1 MIVTCNECE
10 SSFNVDDSLIKA
22 DGSKVRCSKCSSV
35 FVVYPDI
42 SDAEIGED
50 ADDFS
55 PEMDEDLGA
64 DLDSDEE
71 IDDLAIESSAG
82 DELPELDDM
91 VDFDDDESAIAEV
104 AEEASGELEL
114 DFDLD
119 EDEDEEV
126 AEKGTLDEEELDL
139 DLEEES
145 VAEADETELGQ
156 VEAVDSDLADIEMD
170 LDDSDQAEEA
180 DMVAEESDLDL
191 NLELDD
197 EKAAA
202 AAAQGPAAQDESDAL
217 DLSDLEDLVDS
228 DADMDL
234 EDVTVE
240 ASDDA
245 DLDLDAE
252 EMEPIATEEVAEQDE
267 SDTLDLSDLEDL
279 VDSDADMDLED
290 VTVEAPDDADLD
302 LDAEEME
309 PIATEEV
316 AAQDE
321 SDALDLSDL
330 EDLVD
335 SDVDMELEGEAL
347 EASDDT
353 DLDLSDLDDILD
365 TEEEPAEADLSAEDS
380 DDLDLDLDLEAE
392 PTAEEPILESSADL
406 DGVDELDL
414 SDLDGL
420 MESDETPAEAA
431 AVGEVAEDLELDF
444 EVDEDAAETA
454 AVETAE
460 TPDQLDIP
468 DLEKMLESD
477 EAPTSE
483 STEELDLDLDLDLET
498 EGAVEASTSPA
509 EQTASDDAEFL
520 DIEKMLEESED
531 TASAQP
537 GAEEPLELDL
547 EAVMDE
553 AAQSK
558 EPELELNLDLGDDMV
573 ETESVLDISESGE
586 EDLEFNLLGSDEETL
601 QFGATQASA
610 TQIDEGLTAGGDL
623 DASDDDFASDDFAA
637 THDVHGDTDV
647 MDQSGARISA
657 PVKKGRT
664 RKPVLV
670 ALLLLVLCLVGYVVI
685 QTQNLGIKIPYV
697 SDIKIPFLSDLKIP
711 YLSGLLKSEDQD
723 MVGNLKIM
731 PMGKT
736 ITHKFIENTS
746 AGDIFVIAGQVR
758 NEYDHPRSYIKIT
771 GKLYRKGKALVNTA
785 TVYGGNTLSD
795 SDLARLD
802 MPAINKR
809 LQNRFGDN
817 RSNIKVKTGKTIP
830 FLIIFGKLPDN
841 LDEYTV
847 EVSGSS
853 S

>member
-10 SSFNVDDSLIKA
+10 SSFNVGDSLIKA

-55 PEMDEDLGA
+55 FEMDEDLGA
-64 DLDSDEE
+64 DLDSDKE
-71 IDDLAIESSAG
+71 IDDLAIEGSAG
-82 DELPELDDM
+82 DDLPELDDM
-91 VDFDDDESAIAEV
+91 MDFDDDESAIAEV
-104 AEEASGELEL
+104 AEETSGELEL
-114 DFDLD
+114 DFDSD
-119 EDEDEEV
+119 EDEDEGA
-126 AEKGTLDEEELDL
+126 AETGTLDEEELDL

-145 VAEADETELGQ
+145 VAEADETELGH

-170 LDDSDQAEEA
+170 LDDLDQAEEA
-180 DMVAEESDLDL
+180 DMVAEESDLDSD
-191 NLELDD
+191 LELDD
-197 EKAAA
+197 E
-202 AAAQGPAAQDESDAL
+202 
-217 DLSDLEDLVDS
+217 
-228 DADMDL
+228 
-234 EDVTVE
+234 
-240 ASDDA
+240 
-245 DLDLDAE
+245 
-252 EMEPIATEEVAEQDE
+252 EMESAATEEVAAHDE

-279 VDSDADMDLED
+279 VDSGADMDLED
-290 VTVEAPDDADLD
+290 VSVEASDDADLD
-302 LDAEEME
+302 LEDLDDSDADLDLEDVTFEASDDADLDPDAEEME
-309 PIATEEV
+309 PTATEEV
-316 AAQDE
+316 AAHDD
-321 SDALDLSDL
+321 SAALDLSDL

-335 SDVDMELEGEAL
+335 SGADMELEDETL
-347 EASDDT
+347 EASDET

-365 TEEEPAEADLSAEDS
+365 TEEELVEAS

-431 AVGEVAEDLELDF
+431 AVEEVGEDLELDF
-444 EVDEDAAETA
+444 EVDEGAAETA
-454 AVETAE
+454 AVESAE
-460 TPDQLDIP
+460 TPDRLEMP

-477 EAPTSE
+477 ETPTSE
-483 STEELDLDLDLDLET
+483 GTQELDLDLDLDFET
-498 EGAVEASTSPA
+498 EGAVEASTSPK
-509 EQTASDDAEFL
+509 EKTPSDDAEFL
-520 DIEKMLEESED
+520 DIEKMLEESEE
-531 TASAQP
+531 TASAEP

-553 AAQSK
+553 AARPK

-573 ETESVLDISESGE
+573 ETVSALDISESGE
-586 EDLEFNLLGSDEETL
+586 DDLEFNLLGSDEETL

-610 TQIDEGLTAGGDL
+610 TQIDEVLTSDSDL
-623 DASDDDFASDDFAA
+623 DASDDDFASDDFAE
-637 THDVHGDTDV
+637 THDVRGDTDV
-647 MDQSGARISA
+647 MDQPGAGVSA
-657 PVKKGRT
+657 PIRKGRT

-670 ALLLLVLCLVGYVVI
+670 ALLLLVLCLVGYIV
-685 QTQNLGIKIPYV
+685 TQSLGIKIPYV
-697 SDIKIPFLSDLKIP
+697 SDINIPYLSDVKIP

-723 MVGNLKIM
+723 AVGNLKIT
-731 PMGKT
+731 PMGIT

-758 NEYDHPRSYIKIT
+758 NEYDHPRSFIKIT
-771 GKLYRKGKALVNTA
+771 GKLYRKGKALVKTA
-785 TVYGGNTLSD
+785 TVYGGNMLSD

-817 RSNIKVKTGKTIP
+817 RSNIEVKTGKTIP
-830 FLIIFGKLPDN
+830 FLIVFGKLPAN

>member
-10 SSFNVDDSLIKA
+10 SSFNVGDSLIKA

-55 PEMDEDLGA
+55 FEMDEDLGA
-64 DLDSDEE
+64 DLDSDKE
-71 IDDLAIESSAG
+71 IDDLAIEGSAG
-82 DELPELDDM
+82 DDLPELDDM
-91 VDFDDDESAIAEV
+91 MDFDDDESAIAEV
-104 AEEASGELEL
+104 AEETSGELEL
-114 DFDLD
+114 DFDSD
-119 EDEDEEV
+119 EDEDEGA
-126 AEKGTLDEEELDL
+126 AETGTLDEEELDL

-145 VAEADETELGQ
+145 VAEADETELGH

-170 LDDSDQAEEA
+170 LDDLDQAEEA

-191 NLELDD
+191 DLELDD
-197 EKAAA
+197 E
-202 AAAQGPAAQDESDAL
+202 
-217 DLSDLEDLVDS
+217 
-228 DADMDL
+228 
-234 EDVTVE
+234 
-240 ASDDA
+240 
-245 DLDLDAE
+245 
-252 EMEPIATEEVAEQDE
+252 EMESAATEEVAAHDE

-279 VDSDADMDLED
+279 VDSGADMDLEDVSVEASDDADLDLEDLDDSDADMDLED
-290 VTVEAPDDADLD
+290 VTFEASDDADLD
-302 LDAEEME
+302 PDAEEME
-309 PIATEEV
+309 PTATEEV
-316 AAQDE
+316 AAHDD
-321 SDALDLSDL
+321 SAALDLSDL

-335 SDVDMELEGEAL
+335 SGADMELEDETL
-347 EASDDT
+347 EASDET

-365 TEEEPAEADLSAEDS
+365 TEEELVEAS

-431 AVGEVAEDLELDF
+431 AVEEVGEDLELDF
-444 EVDEDAAETA
+444 EVDEGAAETA
-454 AVETAE
+454 AVESAE
-460 TPDQLDIP
+460 TPDRLEMP

-477 EAPTSE
+477 ETPTSE
-483 STEELDLDLDLDLET
+483 GTQELDLDLDLDFET
-498 EGAVEASTSPA
+498 EGAVEASTSPK
-509 EQTASDDAEFL
+509 EKTPSDDAEFL
-520 DIEKMLEESED
+520 DIEKMLEESEE
-531 TASAQP
+531 TASAEP

-553 AAQSK
+553 AARPK

-573 ETESVLDISESGE
+573 ETVSTLDISESGE
-586 EDLEFNLLGSDEETL
+586 DDLEFNLLGSDEETL

-610 TQIDEGLTAGGDL
+610 TQIDEVLTSDSDL
-623 DASDDDFASDDFAA
+623 DASDDDFASDDFAE
-637 THDVHGDTDV
+637 THDVRGDTDV
-647 MDQSGARISA
+647 MDQPGAGVSA
-657 PVKKGRT
+657 PIRKGRT

-670 ALLLLVLCLVGYVVI
+670 ALLLLVLCLVGYIV
-685 QTQNLGIKIPYV
+685 TQSLGIKIPYV
-697 SDIKIPFLSDLKIP
+697 SDINIPYLSDVKIP

-723 MVGNLKIM
+723 AVGNLKIT
-731 PMGKT
+731 PMGTT

-758 NEYDHPRSYIKIT
+758 NEYDHPRSFIKIT
-771 GKLYRKGKALVNTA
+771 GKLYRKGKALVKTA
-785 TVYGGNTLSD
+785 TVYGGNMLSD

-817 RSNIKVKTGKTIP
+817 RSNIEVKTGKTIP
-830 FLIIFGKLPDN
+830 FLIVFGKLPAN

>member
-104 AEEASGELEL
+104 AEE
-114 DFDLD
+114 
-119 EDEDEEV
+119 
-126 AEKGTLDEEELDL
+126 GTLDEEELDL

-145 VAEADETELGQ
+145 VAEADETELGH

-302 LDAEEME
+302 LDAEEIE
-309 PIATEEV
+309 PTPTEEV
-316 AAQDE
+316 AADDE

-335 SDVDMELEGEAL
+335 SDADMELEGEAL
-347 EASDDT
+347 EALDDT

>member
-10 SSFNVDDSLIKA
+10 SSFNVGDSLIKA

-55 PEMDEDLGA
+55 FEMDEDLGA

-71 IDDLAIESSAG
+71 IDDLAIEGSAG
-82 DELPELDDM
+82 DDLPELDDM
-91 VDFDDDESAIAEV
+91 MDFDDDESAIAEV
-104 AEEASGELEL
+104 AEETSGELEL
-114 DFDLD
+114 DFDSD
-119 EDEDEEV
+119 EDEDEGA
-126 AEKGTLDEEELDL
+126 AETGTLDEEELDL

-145 VAEADETELGQ
+145 VAEADETELGH

-170 LDDSDQAEEA
+170 LDDLDQAEEA

-191 NLELDD
+191 DLELDD
-197 EKAAA
+197 E
-202 AAAQGPAAQDESDAL
+202 
-217 DLSDLEDLVDS
+217 
-228 DADMDL
+228 
-234 EDVTVE
+234 
-240 ASDDA
+240 
-245 DLDLDAE
+245 
-252 EMEPIATEEVAEQDE
+252 EMESAATEEVAAHDE

-279 VDSDADMDLED
+279 VDSGADMDLED
-290 VTVEAPDDADLD
+290 VSVEASDDADLD
-302 LDAEEME
+302 PDAEEME
-309 PIATEEV
+309 PTATEEV
-316 AAQDE
+316 AAHDD
-321 SDALDLSDL
+321 SAALDLSDL

-335 SDVDMELEGEAL
+335 SGADMELEDETL
-347 EASDDT
+347 EASDET

-365 TEEEPAEADLSAEDS
+365 TEEELVEAS

-431 AVGEVAEDLELDF
+431 AVEEVGEDLELDF
-444 EVDEDAAETA
+444 EVDESAAETA
-454 AVETAE
+454 AVESAE
-460 TPDQLDIP
+460 TPDRLEMP

-477 EAPTSE
+477 ETPTSE
-483 STEELDLDLDLDLET
+483 GTQELDLDLDLDFET
-498 EGAVEASTSPA
+498 EGAVEASTSPK
-509 EQTASDDAEFL
+509 EKTPSDDAEFL
-520 DIEKMLEESED
+520 DIEKMLEESEE
-531 TASAQP
+531 TASAEP

-553 AAQSK
+553 AARPK

-573 ETESVLDISESGE
+573 ETVSTLDISESGE
-586 EDLEFNLLGSDEETL
+586 DDLEFNLLGSDEETL

-610 TQIDEGLTAGGDL
+610 TQIDEVLTSDSDL
-623 DASDDDFASDDFAA
+623 DASDDDFASDDFAE
-637 THDVHGDTDV
+637 THDVRGDTDV
-647 MDQSGARISA
+647 MDQPGAGVSA
-657 PVKKGRT
+657 PIRKGRT

-670 ALLLLVLCLVGYVVI
+670 ALLLLVLCLVGYIV
-685 QTQNLGIKIPYV
+685 TQSLGIKIPYV
-697 SDIKIPFLSDLKIP
+697 SDINNPYLSDVKIP

-723 MVGNLKIM
+723 AVGNLKIT
-731 PMGKT
+731 PMGIT

-758 NEYDHPRSYIKIT
+758 NEYDHPRSFIKIT
-771 GKLYRKGKALVNTA
+771 GKLYRKGKALVKTA
-785 TVYGGNTLSD
+785 TVYGGNMLSD

-817 RSNIKVKTGKTIP
+817 RSNIEVKTGKTIP
-830 FLIIFGKLPDN
+830 FLIVFGKLPAN

>member
-10 SSFNVDDSLIKA
+10 SSFNVGDSLIKA

-55 PEMDEDLGA
+55 FEMDEDLGA
-64 DLDSDEE
+64 DLDSDKE
-71 IDDLAIESSAG
+71 IDDLAIEGSAG
-82 DELPELDDM
+82 DDLPELDDM
-91 VDFDDDESAIAEV
+91 MDFDDDESAIAEV
-104 AEEASGELEL
+104 AEETSGELEL
-114 DFDLD
+114 DFDSD
-119 EDEDEEV
+119 EDEDEGA
-126 AEKGTLDEEELDL
+126 AETGTLDEEELDL

-145 VAEADETELGQ
+145 VAEADETELGH

-170 LDDSDQAEEA
+170 LDDLDQAEEA

-191 NLELDD
+191 DLELDD
-197 EKAAA
+197 E
-202 AAAQGPAAQDESDAL
+202 
-217 DLSDLEDLVDS
+217 
-228 DADMDL
+228 
-234 EDVTVE
+234 
-240 ASDDA
+240 
-245 DLDLDAE
+245 
-252 EMEPIATEEVAEQDE
+252 EMESAATEEVAAHDE

-279 VDSDADMDLED
+279 VDSGADMDLEDVSVEASDDADLDLEDLDDSDADMDLED
-290 VTVEAPDDADLD
+290 VTFEASDDADLD
-302 LDAEEME
+302 PDAEEME
-309 PIATEEV
+309 PTATEEV
-316 AAQDE
+316 AAHDD
-321 SDALDLSDL
+321 SAALDLSDL

-335 SDVDMELEGEAL
+335 SGADMELEDETL
-347 EASDDT
+347 EASDET

-365 TEEEPAEADLSAEDS
+365 TEEELVEAS

-431 AVGEVAEDLELDF
+431 AVEEVGEDLELDF
-444 EVDEDAAETA
+444 EVDEGAAETA
-454 AVETAE
+454 AVESAE
-460 TPDQLDIP
+460 TPDRLEMP

-477 EAPTSE
+477 ETPTSE
-483 STEELDLDLDLDLET
+483 GTQELDLDLDLDFET
-498 EGAVEASTSPA
+498 EGAVEASTSPK
-509 EQTASDDAEFL
+509 EKTPSDDAEFL
-520 DIEKMLEESED
+520 DIEKMLEESEE
-531 TASAQP
+531 TASAEP

-553 AAQSK
+553 AARPK

-573 ETESVLDISESGE
+573 ETVSTLDISESGE
-586 EDLEFNLLGSDEETL
+586 DDLEFNLLGSDEETL

-610 TQIDEGLTAGGDL
+610 TQIDEVLTSDSDL
-623 DASDDDFASDDFAA
+623 DASDDDFASDDFAE
-637 THDVHGDTDV
+637 THDVRGDTDV
-647 MDQSGARISA
+647 MDQPGAGVSA
-657 PVKKGRT
+657 PIRKGRT

-670 ALLLLVLCLVGYVVI
+670 ALLLLVLCLVGYIV
-685 QTQNLGIKIPYV
+685 TQSLGIKIPYV
-697 SDIKIPFLSDLKIP
+697 SDINNPYLSDVKIP

-723 MVGNLKIM
+723 AVGNLKIT
-731 PMGKT
+731 PMGTT

-758 NEYDHPRSYIKIT
+758 NEYDHPRSFIKIT
-771 GKLYRKGKALVNTA
+771 GKLYRKGKALVKTA
-785 TVYGGNTLSD
+785 TVYGGNMLSD

-817 RSNIKVKTGKTIP
+817 RSNIEVKTGKTIP
-830 FLIIFGKLPDN
+830 FLIVFGKLPAN